1 MAATRRIVIVLY
13 PGTELLDATGPA
25 SVFAN
30 ANGGVKPVR
39 YEVVL
44 VAAQAGAMA
53 TSSGVALVATQALRS
68 LRGPI
73 DTLLIPG
80 GEGTRDAVGDA
91 ALVAGIARLASRA
104 RRIASVCSGAFLLA
118 QAGLLDGRRATTHW
132 KYLTSLRRAYPRV
145 QVDDDAIFVQDGR
158 YWTSAGVTAGLD
170 LALALVE
177 ADHGRQ
183 HALAVARGL
192 VFYLKRPGGQSQ
204 FSVPLAAQ
212 AADAPAIER
221 IRQHVLDSPH
231 GDLRVSVLAERAHVS
246 ERHLRRLFRDALGL
260 SPREFVQRVRLEQ
273 AQRLL
278 CESRASVREV
288 ARRSGYASADGF
300 ARRFES
306 AFRVSP
312 RAYRARFHREGA

>member
-30 ANGGVKPVR
+30 ANGGMKPAK
-39 YEVVL
+39 YEVVV
-44 VAAQAGAMA
+44 VAAGAGAMA
-53 TSSGVALVATQALRS
+53 TSSGVSLVATHS
-68 LRGPI
+68 LHFRGPI
-73 DTLLIPG
+73 DTLLVPG
-80 GEGTRDAVGDA
+80 GEGTREAVGDA
-91 ALVAGIARLASRA
+91 GLVAGIARLASRA
-104 RRIASVCSGAFLLA
+104 RRVASVCSGAFLLA

-132 KYLTSLRRAYPRV
+132 KYLASLRRAYPRV

-231 GDLRVSVLAERAHVS
+231 ADLRVSVLAERAHVS
-246 ERHLRRLFRDALGL
+246 ERHLRRLFRDALGV

-288 ARRSGYASADGF
+288 ARRAGYASADGF
-300 ARRFES
+300 ARRFEA

-312 RAYRARFHREGA
+312 RAYRARFRGAEP